1 MTPPISAIRRTLRT
15 SSVKGYLPNIKQNRS
30 RLSEVSEAMKWI
42 QERSVVLGVI
52 ALGTTTWLWMDF
64 SATYDLGIGV
74 FSGSVLGAL
83 PSILICASF
92 FGLVLTLLFL
102 LPALTLLVE
111 VSKGRPKLVELDRQ
125 STDSS
130 VVSRIVRGLN
140 AAVRRGGARPPEA
153 RENAVFR
160 TPRKSIARWASASAL
175 QTLFVSAALFL
186 PATIPSLA
194 SHAALIAI
202 CCVVEAIAIP
212 AIMFSKMIRVDQSFD
227 FQSLTVGALMVQVQ
241 ISGFVVLGI
250 GPMILGADTTITFLR
265 ASFIALFFALIT
277 AAIAAGQVFLIGAA
291 RLLATGKNVVIRAL
305 VVGQCVLLLAAA
317 VAPIGAELIYVPVRI
332 MGMNAMHCA
341 FLPIVSGEEKKI
353 PQLLVRK
360 GGGATVN
367 LSFVTPVI
375 DEVRFV
381 RVQGRGSEVTVPL
394 PKGSVGQPVAC
405 PSS

>member
-1 MTPPISAIRRTLRT
+1 MTPPISGIKRTLRT
-15 SSVKGYLPNIKQNRS
+15 ASDKVYLPYAKQNPS

-42 QERSVVLGVI
+42 QERSVVLGVV
-52 ALGTTTWLWMDF
+52 ALGTTTWLWIDF

-83 PSILICASF
+83 PSLLICATF
-92 FGLVLTLLFL
+92 LGLVLTLLFL

-111 VSKGRPKLVELDRQ
+111 VGKGRPKLIELDRQ
-125 STDSS
+125 PTDAS
-130 VVSRIVRGLN
+130 VDSRTIRGLN
-140 AAVRRGGARPPEA
+140 AAVGQGGARRSEA
-153 RENAVFR
+153 RKNAVFHL
-160 TPRKSIARWASASAL
+160 PIKSVGRWAFASAL
-175 QTLFVSAALFL
+175 QALFVSAALFL

-250 GPMILGADTTITFLR
+250 GPMILGGETTITALG
-265 ASFIALFFALIT
+265 ACLITLFFALIT
-277 AAIAAGQVFLIGAA
+277 AAVAAGQVFLIGAA

-305 VVGQCVLLLAAA
+305 VVGQCVLLFAAA

-332 MGMNAMHCA
+332 MGMNAMQCA
-341 FLPIVSGEEKKI
+341 ILPITSGEEKKI
-353 PQLLVRK
+353 PQVLVRK
-360 GGGATVN
+360 GGGTTVN

-381 RVQGRGSEVTVPL
+381 RPQGHGSEVTVPL
-394 PKGSVGQPVAC
+394 QKSSVGQPVAC
-405 PSS
+405 PPS